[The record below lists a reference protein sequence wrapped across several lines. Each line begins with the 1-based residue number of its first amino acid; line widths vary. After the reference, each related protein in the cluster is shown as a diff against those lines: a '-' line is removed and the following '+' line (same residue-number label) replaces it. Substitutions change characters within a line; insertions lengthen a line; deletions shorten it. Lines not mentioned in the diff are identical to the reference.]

1 MSTYNYNDRKQLSQ
15 HFKVQEFKCKCGKA
29 HDIII
34 DNTLVDRLE
43 RLYKIADCSR
53 IIITSGYRCPTHSRN
68 VGGSASDAHTVG
80 IAADIMCYDKQGK
93 LKNPWLVAACAEQA
107 GFSGIGVM
115 SKALHIDVRNS
126 SNYKNSHWFGDETTG
141 NNNIKTFIKP
151 STQSS
156 DAVKNLQTILNNKGN
171 KLTVDGII
179 GKNTLNVLHAYTINR
194 GDKGEL
200 TKWVQEKLNNLGYS
214 CGTADGIAGNNTMN
228 AIHEFQKSNG
238 LGVGYLGGTDWD
250 MLTK

>member
-15 HFKVQEFKCKCGKA
+15 HFNVQEFKCKCGKT
-29 HDIII
+29 HNIIV
-34 DNTLVDRLE
+34 DNMLVDRLE
-43 RLYKIADCSR
+43 KLYEIANCSKIT
-53 IIITSGYRCPTHSRN
+53 ITSGYRCPTHSRN
-68 VGGSASDAHTVG
+68 VGGSANDAHTVG

-93 LKNPWLVAACAEQA
+93 SINPWIVAAYAERV

-115 SKALHIDVRNS
+115 STALHVDVRNS

-141 NNNIKTFIKP
+141 NNNIKTFIK
-151 STQSS
+151 SSVQSS

-171 KLTVDGII
+171 ELAIDGIV
-179 GKNTLNVLHAYTINR
+179 GKNTLNALHAYTINR

-200 TKWVQEKLNNLGYS
+200 TKWVQEKLNAKGFN

-250 MLTK
+250 KLVR

>member
-1 MSTYNYNDRKQLSQ
+1 MPTYNYNDKKQLSQ
-15 HFKVQEFKCKCGKA
+15 HFNAQEFKCKCGKA
-29 HDIII
+29 HGIII

-53 IIITSGYRCPTHSRN
+53 ITITSGYRCPTHSRN

-93 LKNPWLVAACAEQA
+93 LINPWLVAACAEQA

-115 SKALHIDVRNS
+115 STALHVDVRNS

-141 NNNIKTFIKP
+141 NNNIKTFIKS

-171 KLTVDGII
+171 NLSVDGII
-179 GKNTLNVLHAYTINR
+179 GKNTLNTLHKYTINR

-200 TKWVQEKLNNLGYS
+200 TKWVQEELNAKGFN

>member
-15 HFKVQEFKCKCGKA
+15 HFNVQEFKCKCGKA

-53 IIITSGYRCPTHSRN
+53 ITITSGYRCPTHSRN

-80 IAADIMCYDKQGK
+80 IASDIMCYDKQGK

-115 SKALHIDVRNS
+115 STALHVDVRNS

-141 NNNIKTFIKP
+141 NNNIQTFIKS

-171 KLTVDGII
+171 KLVVDGII

-200 TKWVQEKLNNLGYS
+200 TKWVQEKLNTKGFN

-250 MLTK
+250 MLVR

>member
-1 MSTYNYNDRKQLSQ
+1 MSTYNYNDKKQLSQ
-15 HFKVQEFKCKCGKA
+15 HFNVQEFKCKCGKA

-53 IIITSGYRCPTHSRN
+53 ITITSGYRCPTHSRN

-93 LKNPWLVAACAEQA
+93 LINPWLVAAYAEQV

-115 SKALHIDVRNS
+115 ATALHVDVRNS

-141 NNNIKTFIKP
+141 NNNIKTFIK
-151 STQSS
+151 SNTQGS
-156 DAVKNLQTILNNKGN
+156 DSIKNLQTILNNKGN

-179 GKNTLNVLHAYTINR
+179 GKNTLNALHAYTINR

-200 TKWVQEKLNNLGYS
+200 TKWVQEKLNAKGFN

-250 MLTK
+250 KLVR